1 MRGIAKLT
9 FATLTV
15 VGVAALT
22 AATPAA
28 AETWTRFSASDRTVY
43 LIDQDTLTPVD
54 GVATARFARV
64 PAHGDAADQS
74 HEVEELAVRCSDGQ
88 SRTVA
93 TIVHGPDGAEAER
106 IAEDA
111 PWDATPSGGVYGALK
126 SFACDDMRPQGA
138 PWPTIVAFI
147 AGGRGD

>member
-111 PWDATPSGGVYGALK
+111 PWDATPSGG
-126 SFACDDMRPQGA
+126 
-138 PWPTIVAFI
+138 
-147 AGGRGD
+147 